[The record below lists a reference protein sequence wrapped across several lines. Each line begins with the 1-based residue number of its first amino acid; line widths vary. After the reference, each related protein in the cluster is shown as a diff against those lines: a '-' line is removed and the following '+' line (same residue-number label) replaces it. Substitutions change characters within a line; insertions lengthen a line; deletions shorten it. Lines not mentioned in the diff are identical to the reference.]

1 MPSILAVSK
10 MEGIMLKS
18 ALFWKVM
25 TLLGCMVLLLIP
37 LSMLSSLIDERSSY
51 RDDVEQSLR
60 QSASGPQTIT
70 GPLIAI
76 PITEITTVMEDKQ
89 EVKKER
95 RFIRYYLPESLNI
108 EGKQVVEARHI
119 GIYEGQI
126 WQTSLSLDATFN
138 RQQLAHDDSADT
150 VIGAPFVVLAVGDS
164 RGIGK
169 VGELDINGRS
179 YPIEPGS
186 HLPGLEQG
194 LHADIP
200 PELLQEEKFTLR
212 VNLQLLGTK
221 QLAVVPLGRNS
232 QFSLSSNWPHPN
244 FVGDFLPQQRTVNEK
259 GFTAGWQSTWFANNL
274 NTHFY
279 DGLLIDAERL
289 PAFSV
294 TVANPVDQYQL
305 TDRAVK
311 YAVLLIGLT
320 FMSFFLLETLTGLRV
335 HPMQYLLVGL
345 SLVMFYLVL
354 LALSEHTGFNMA
366 WLLASLVCAGI
377 NGFYLKAVLK
387 NWKVSTMFT
396 VGLLT
401 LDAVLWQLLQSED
414 SALLLGTGVLFIAL
428 AAIMLLTRNIDWY
441 GMGKK
446 VQARPE
452 GNPQQE
458 TERFRLWK

>member
-1 MPSILAVSK
+1 
-10 MEGIMLKS
+10 MLRS

-60 QSASGPQTIT
+60 QSTSGPQTII

-76 PITEITTVMEDKQ
+76 PVTQITTVMQDDK
-89 EVKKER
+89 EIKRES
-95 RFIRYYLPESLNI
+95 RFIRYYLPESLNVV
-108 EGKQVVEARHI
+108 GKQVVEPRHI

-126 WQTSLSLDATFN
+126 WRTALTLNATFN
-138 RQQLAHDDSADT
+138 RQQLAEDKGVDT
-150 VIGAPFVVLAVGDS
+150 LFGAPYVVFAVGDS

-169 VGELDINGRS
+169 VGELDINGTAYS
-179 YPIEPGS
+179 IEPGS
-186 HLPGLEQG
+186 NLPGLEQG
-194 LHADIP
+194 LHATLPGERLKD
-200 PELLQEEKFTLR
+200 EKLTLRFTLD
-212 VNLQLLGTK
+212 LLGTK

-232 QFSLSSNWPHPN
+232 QFTLSSNWPHPN
-244 FVGDFLPQQRTVNEK
+244 FIGDFLPQQRAIADS
-259 GFTAGWQSTWFANNL
+259 GFTASWQSTWFANNI
-274 NTHFY
+274 NASFA
-279 DGLLIDAERL
+279 DALQINVKNL

-294 TVANPVDQYQL
+294 SVANPVDQYQL
-305 TDRAVK
+305 TDRAIK

-354 LALSEHTGFNMA
+354 LAVSEHTGFNAA

-377 NGFYLKAVLK
+377 NGFYLKAVMK
-387 NWKVSTMFT
+387 SWKAGATFS
-396 VGLLT
+396 VGLLV

-414 SALLLGTGVLFIAL
+414 SALLIGTGVLFAAL
-428 AAIMLLTRNIDWY
+428 SAIMLLTRNIDWY
-441 GMGKK
+441 GVGKK
-446 VQARPE
+446 ASEAV
-452 GNPQQE
+452 
-458 TERFRLWK
+458 

>member
-1 MPSILAVSK
+1 
-10 MEGIMLKS
+10 MLKS

-25 TLLGCMVLLLIP
+25 TLLGCMLLLLIP

-60 QSASGPQTIT
+60 QSTSGPQTIT

-76 PITEITTVMEDKQ
+76 PITELTTVMEGDK

-95 RFIRYYLPESLNI
+95 RFIRYYLPENLSI
-108 EGKQVVEARHI
+108 VGKQAVEPRRI

-126 WQTSLSLDATFN
+126 WRTAITLDATFN
-138 RQQLAHDDSADT
+138 RQQLNGDASGDIQ
-150 VIGAPFVVLAVGDS
+150 IGTPYVVMAVGDS

-169 VGELDINGRS
+169 VGELQINGKS

-186 HLPGLEQG
+186 HLPGVEQG
-194 LHADIP
+194 LHAILP
-200 PELLQEEKFTLR
+200 VERLQDEKLTLHFS
-212 VNLQLLGTK
+212 LDLMGTK

-232 QFSLSSNWPHPN
+232 QFSLTSNWPHPS
-244 FVGDFLPQQRTVNEK
+244 FIGDFLPQQRSVTES
-259 GFTAGWQSTWFANNL
+259 GFTANWQSTWFANNL
-274 NTHFY
+274 NTSFN
-279 DGLLIDAERL
+279 DGQIMDVARL

-311 YAVLLIGLT
+311 YAILLIGLT

-354 LALSEHTGFNMA
+354 LAVSEHVGFNSA
-366 WLLASLVCAGI
+366 WLMASLICAGI
-377 NGFYLKAVLK
+377 NGFYLKAVL
-387 NWKVSTMFT
+387 NGWKTSLMFT
-396 VGLLT
+396 SGLLI
-401 LDAVLWQLLQSED
+401 LDAVLWLLLQSED
-414 SALLLGTGVLFIAL
+414 SALLLGTGVLFVAL
-428 AAIMLLTRNIDWY
+428 SAIMMLTRNTDWY
-441 GMGKK
+441 GMSKK
-446 VQARPE
+446 VQTPE
-452 GNPQQE
+452 TGNIQTNP
-458 TERFRLWK
+458 ERFRLWK

>member
-1 MPSILAVSK
+1 MF
-10 MEGIMLKS
+10 KS

-25 TLLGCMVLLLIP
+25 TLLGCMVVLLIP
-37 LSMLSSLIDERSSY
+37 LNILSSLINERSSY

-60 QSASGPQTIT
+60 QSTSGPQTLT

-76 PITEITTVMEDKQ
+76 PVTELTTVIEDKK

-95 RFIRYYLPESLNI
+95 RFIRYYLPENLNI
-108 EGKQVVEARHI
+108 VGKQTVEPRRI

-126 WQTSLSLDATFN
+126 WRTAITLDATFN
-138 RQQLAHDDSADT
+138 RQQLANDT
-150 VIGAPFVVLAVGDS
+150 DQNTQFGAPYIVLAVGDS

-169 VGELDINGRS
+169 VGELAINGKS

-186 HLPGLEQG
+186 HLPGIEQG
-194 LHADIP
+194 LHAILPAERLKD
-200 PELLQEEKFTLR
+200 EKLTLR
-212 VNLQLLGTK
+212 FNLDLMGTK
-221 QLAVVPLGRNS
+221 QLAVVPIGRNS
-232 QFSLSSNWPHPN
+232 QFSLTSNWPHPN
-244 FVGDFLPQQRTVNEK
+244 FIGDFLPQQRTVTES
-259 GFTAGWQSTWFANNL
+259 GFSANWQSTWFANNL

-279 DGLLIDAERL
+279 DGQLIDVDHL

-311 YAVLLIGLT
+311 YAILLIGLT

-354 LALSEHTGFNMA
+354 LAVSEHTGFNVA

-387 NWKVSTMFT
+387 SGKASVMFT
-396 VGLLT
+396 MGLLV
-401 LDAVLWQLLQSED
+401 LDAVLWLLLQSED
-414 SALLLGTGVLFIAL
+414 SALLLGTGVLFVSL
-428 AAIMLLTRNIDWY
+428 SAIMLLTRNIDWY
-441 GMGKK
+441 GMGRKA
-446 VQARPE
+446 QTAAAGDAR
-452 GNPQQE
+452 NDS
-458 TERFRLWK
+458 ERFRLWK

>member
-1 MPSILAVSK
+1 
-10 MEGIMLKS
+10 MLKS

-25 TLLGCMVLLLIP
+25 TLLGCMVVLLIP
-37 LSMLSSLIDERSSY
+37 LSMLSSLINERSSY

-60 QSASGPQTIT
+60 QSASGPQILT

-76 PITEITTVMEDKQ
+76 PVTELTTVMEENK

-95 RFIRYYLPESLNI
+95 RFIRYYLPENLNI
-108 EGKQVVEARHI
+108 VGKQVVEPRHI

-126 WQTSLSLDATFN
+126 WRTAVTLDATFN
-138 RQQLAHDDSADT
+138 RQLLNHDADENT
-150 VIGAPFVVLAVGDS
+150 HFGTPYVVLAVGDS

-169 VGELDINGRS
+169 VGELDINGKS

-186 HLPGLEQG
+186 NLPGIEQG
-194 LHADIP
+194 LHAILP
-200 PELLQEEKFTLR
+200 TERLQDEKLTLR
-212 VNLQLLGTK
+212 FNLDLMGTK
-221 QLAVVPLGRNS
+221 QLAVVPIGRNS
-232 QFSLSSNWPHPN
+232 QFSLTSNWPHPN
-244 FVGDFLPQQRTVNEK
+244 FMGDFLPRERTVTEN
-259 GFTAGWQSTWFANNL
+259 GFTANWQSTWFANNL
-274 NTHFY
+274 NTSFY
-279 DGLLIDAERL
+279 DAQLIDVSRL

-311 YAVLLIGLT
+311 YAILLIGLT
-320 FMSFFLLETLTGLRV
+320 FMSFFLMETLTGLRV

-354 LALSEHTGFNMA
+354 LAVSEHIGFNGA

-377 NGFYLKAVLK
+377 NGFYLKSVLQS
-387 NWKVSTMFT
+387 WKASGLFT
-396 VGLLT
+396 AGLLM

-414 SALLLGTGVLFIAL
+414 SALLLGTGVLFASL
-428 AAIMLLTRNIDWY
+428 SAVMLLTRNIDWY

-446 VQARPE
+446 DITHSDT
-452 GNPQQE
+452 GPQ
-458 TERFRLWK
+458 TDSERFRLWK

>member
-1 MPSILAVSK
+1 MF
-10 MEGIMLKS
+10 KS

-25 TLLGCMVLLLIP
+25 TLLGCMVVLLIP
-37 LSMLSSLIDERSSY
+37 LNMLSSLVNERSSY

-76 PITEITTVMEDKQ
+76 PITELTTVMEDNK
-89 EVKKER
+89 EIKKER
-95 RFIRYYLPESLNI
+95 RFIRYYLPENLSI
-108 EGKQVVEARHI
+108 VGKQTVEPRHI

-126 WQTSLSLDATFN
+126 WRTAITFDATFN
-138 RQQLAHDDSADT
+138 RQLLSNEVGPDT
-150 VIGAPFVVLAVGDS
+150 LIGTPYVVLAVGDS

-169 VGELDINGRS
+169 VGELDINGES

-186 HLPGLEQG
+186 NLPGVGQG
-194 LHADIP
+194 LHAILP
-200 PELLQEEKFTLR
+200 VKLLQDEKLTLR
-212 VNLQLLGTK
+212 FNLDLMGTK
-221 QLAVVPLGRNS
+221 QLAVVPVGRNS
-232 QFSLSSNWPHPN
+232 QFNLTSNWPHPG
-244 FVGDFLPQQRTVNEK
+244 FMGDFLPQQRTVTDS
-259 GFTAGWQSTWFANNL
+259 GFSASWQSTWFANNL
-274 NTHFY
+274 NTNFY
-279 DGLLIDAERL
+279 DGQRVDVDRL

-311 YAVLLIGLT
+311 YAILLIGLT

-354 LALSEHTGFNMA
+354 LAVSEHIGFNGA

-377 NGFYLKAVLK
+377 NGFYLKAVLNSGK
-387 NWKVSTMFT
+387 ASAMFT
-396 VGLLT
+396 LGLLM

-414 SALLLGTGVLFIAL
+414 SALLLGTGVLFAAL
-428 AAIMLLTRNIDWY
+428 SAIMLLTRNIDWY
-441 GMGKK
+441 GMRRK
-446 VQARPE
+446 VQVPE
-452 GNPQQE
+452 NGEMQKDP
-458 TERFRLWK
+458 ERFRLWK

>member
-1 MPSILAVSK
+1 MF
-10 MEGIMLKS
+10 KS

-25 TLLGCMVLLLIP
+25 TLLGCMVVLLIP
-37 LSMLSSLIDERSSY
+37 LNMLSSLVNERSSY

-76 PITEITTVMEDKQ
+76 PITELTTVMEDNK
-89 EVKKER
+89 EIKKER
-95 RFIRYYLPESLNI
+95 RFIRYYLPENLSI
-108 EGKQVVEARHI
+108 VGKQTVEPRHI

-126 WQTSLSLDATFN
+126 WRTAITLNATFN
-138 RQQLAHDDSADT
+138 RQLLSNEVGPDT
-150 VIGAPFVVLAVGDS
+150 LIGTPYVVLAVGDS

-169 VGELDINGRS
+169 VGELDINGES

-186 HLPGLEQG
+186 NLPGVGQG
-194 LHADIP
+194 LHAILP
-200 PELLQEEKFTLR
+200 VKRLQDEKLTLR
-212 VNLQLLGTK
+212 FNLDLMGTK
-221 QLAVVPLGRNS
+221 QLAVVPVGRNS
-232 QFSLSSNWPHPN
+232 QFNLTSNWPHPG
-244 FVGDFLPQQRTVNEK
+244 FMGDFLPQQRTVTDS
-259 GFTAGWQSTWFANNL
+259 GFSASWQSTWFANNL
-274 NTHFY
+274 NTRFY
-279 DGLLIDAERL
+279 DGQLIDVDRL

-311 YAVLLIGLT
+311 YAILLIGLT

-354 LALSEHTGFNMA
+354 LAVSEHIGFNGA

-377 NGFYLKAVLK
+377 NGFYLKAVLNSGK
-387 NWKVSTMFT
+387 ASAMFT
-396 VGLLT
+396 LGLLM

-414 SALLLGTGVLFIAL
+414 SALLLGTGVLFVAL
-428 AAIMLLTRNIDWY
+428 SAIMLLTRNIDWY
-441 GMGKK
+441 GMRRK
-446 VQARPE
+446 VQVPE
-452 GNPQQE
+452 NGKIKKDP
-458 TERFRLWK
+458 ERFRLWK

>member
-1 MPSILAVSK
+1 
-10 MEGIMLKS
+10 MLKS

-25 TLLGCMVLLLIP
+25 TLLGCMVVLLIP
-37 LSMLSSLIDERSSY
+37 LSMLNSLINERSSY

-60 QSASGPQTIT
+60 QSASGPQTLT

-76 PITEITTVMEDKQ
+76 PVTELTTVMEENK

-108 EGKQVVEARHI
+108 VGKQSVEPRHI

-126 WQTSLSLDATFN
+126 WRTAVTVDATFN
-138 RQQLAHDDSADT
+138 RHLLNRDTDDNT
-150 VIGAPFVVLAVGDS
+150 QFGTPYVVLAVGDS

-169 VGELDINGRS
+169 VGELNINGKS

-186 HLPGLEQG
+186 NLPGVEQG
-194 LHADIP
+194 LHAILP
-200 PELLQEEKFTLR
+200 IERLQDEKLTLR
-212 VNLQLLGTK
+212 FNLDLMGTK
-221 QLAVVPLGRNS
+221 QLAVVPIGRNS
-232 QFSLSSNWPHPN
+232 QFSLTSNWPHPN
-244 FVGDFLPQQRTVNEK
+244 FMGDFLPQQRSVAEN
-259 GFTAGWQSTWFANNL
+259 GFTANWQSTWFANNL
-274 NTHFY
+274 NASFS
-279 DGLLIDAERL
+279 DAQLIDVNRL

-311 YAVLLIGLT
+311 YAILLIGLT
-320 FMSFFLLETLTGLRV
+320 FMSFFLMETLTGRRV

-354 LALSEHTGFNMA
+354 LAVAEHIGFNSA

-377 NGFYLKAVLK
+377 NGFYLKAVLQS
-387 NWKVSTMFT
+387 WKASVVFT
-396 VGLLT
+396 AGLLM

-414 SALLLGTGVLFIAL
+414 SALLLGTGVLFASL
-428 AAIMLLTRNIDWY
+428 SAVMLLTRNIDWY
-441 GMGKK
+441 RMGNKEQTPT
-446 VQARPE
+446 VDDR
-452 GNPQQE
+452 QQDSD
-458 TERFRLWK
+458 RFRLWK